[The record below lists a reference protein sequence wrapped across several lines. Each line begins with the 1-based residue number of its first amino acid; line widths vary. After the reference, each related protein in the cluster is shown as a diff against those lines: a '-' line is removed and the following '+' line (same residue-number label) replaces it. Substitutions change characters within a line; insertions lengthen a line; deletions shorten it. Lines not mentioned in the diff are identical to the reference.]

1 MALGR
6 SVGSGKGSPLSQ
18 LNEGLILVVLVMF
31 SPECSCSVL
40 NYRQMICFPHLA
52 ITGFS
57 FSSKEK
63 EEIRE
68 KEERRQNQT
77 NRATCKGR

>member
-6 SVGSGKGSPLSQ
+6 SVGSRKGIARGQLS
-18 LNEGLILVVLVMF
+18 EGLILVML
-31 SPECSCSVL
+31 SPEHRCSVL
-40 NYRQMICFPHLA
+40 NYRQMICFPHLS

-68 KEERRQNQT
+68 KEGRRQNQK